1 MSDQLAEFSRRKD
14 WHYDLSKSLDG
25 VDLSS
30 KPTVSLSDANDASF
44 LSSTFVFRSG
54 EGKAGEPSAAQLMIR
69 SDAFSGS
76 APVQLS
82 QVRVEFEGSLRPIIL
97 THDPASATSDE
108 LRGNALLARVGL
120 EVGEEEET
128 EAEDAEGSETLA
140 PVRGAADLL
149 LSPGQTRVYEMAIPL
164 RDPGD
169 ARAQSAVVS
178 VDNEAFSLDYTVSYK
193 DNTPGT
199 FWLEP
204 SGFQRKIGR
213 EGAQQIHVE
222 PRPPKMEIKPVNG
235 VDQYYTNEAITLDFE
250 LVNAEDEDAVT
261 KLDVHVFGEQ
271 VPGATVKITGHPDI
285 VSPPNVEA
293 SRLAGLS
300 LGTIKIS
307 DKIGIQVCLDEVAHP
322 SSLEF
327 NIRAAYHLASD
338 PGTRIVRKNTF
349 TASVV
354 SPFEANYEFLPR
366 LHPDP
371 WPSVF
376 DPDTIR
382 GASEDESSQPPLGVA
397 QKWCLICHYA
407 SFATENLQVVGL
419 DAQVLSSTGG
429 IQCATTERPE
439 LPDAGLEVTPRAM
452 QEAHFDVTT
461 QKLSLDDRGP
471 ATVDLALVLRWRRP
485 GSSVVNVTTL
495 LAPRYSVMHIEPR
508 ALASLSPVT
517 ADDGLLGL
525 DVTIENPSSHFL
537 TFGITMEPSD
547 EFAFSGPKRTTVH
560 VLPVS
565 RRVSSFRV
573 LPLVRGA
580 FIRPGLAVRDKYFQ
594 KVLRVLPTE
603 GMRVD
608 KEGLMIWVPGEEGEE
623 GNEEQKESP

>member
-1 MSDQLAEFSRRKD
+1 
-14 WHYDLSKSLDG
+14 
-25 VDLSS
+25 
-30 KPTVSLSDANDASF
+30 
-44 LSSTFVFRSG
+44 
-54 EGKAGEPSAAQLMIR
+54 MIR
-69 SDAFSGS
+69 SDSFSGS

-82 QVRVEFEGSLRPIIL
+82 QVRIEFEGGLRPIIL
-97 THDPASATSDE
+97 THDPGSATSDE
-108 LRGNALLARVGL
+108 LRGNALLAKVGL
-120 EVGEEEET
+120 EVGQEET
-128 EAEDAEGSETLA
+128 EAEEGASETLA

-149 LSPGQTRVYEMAIPL
+149 LSPGQTRVYQMAIPL

-178 VDNEAFSLDYTVSYK
+178 VDNDAFSLDYTVSFK
-193 DNTPGT
+193 DSTPRT
-199 FWLEP
+199 FWLDP
-204 SGFQRKIGR
+204 SGFRRKIGR
-213 EGAQQIHVE
+213 EGAQHIHVE
-222 PRPPKMEIKPVNG
+222 PRPPKMEIKPVNT

-250 LVNAEDEDAVT
+250 LANAEDEDAVT

-293 SRLAGLS
+293 SKLAALS
-300 LGTIKIS
+300 LATIES
-307 DKIGIQVCLDEVAHP
+307 SGKIGIQVCLDEVAHP

-327 NIRAAYHLASD
+327 NIRASYHLASD

-349 TASVV
+349 TASIV

-382 GASEDESSQPPLGVA
+382 DVSEDDEPSQPPLGLA
-397 QKWCLICHYA
+397 QKWRLVCHYA

-419 DAQVLSSTGG
+419 DAEVLSSTGG
-429 IQCATTERPE
+429 IQCAATDRPE
-439 LPDAGLEVTPRAM
+439 LPGAGLDVTPRAM
-452 QEAHFDVTT
+452 HEAHFDVTAR
-461 QKLSLDDRGP
+461 KLSLDDRGP
-471 ATVDLALVLRWRRP
+471 ATVDLALVVRWRRP
-485 GSSVVNVTTL
+485 GEGEGVVNVTTL
-495 LAPRYSVMHIEPR
+495 LAPRFPVLHVEPR
-508 ALASLSPVT
+508 VLASLAP
-517 ADDGLLGL
+517 AAGGDDDGLLGL

-547 EFAFSGPKRTTVH
+547 EFAFSGAKRTTVH

-580 FIRPGLAVRDKYFQ
+580 FIRPGLAVKDKYFQ

-608 KEGLMIWVPGEEGEE
+608 KEGLMIWVPGDE
-623 GNEEQKESP
+623 EEQESS

>member
-1 MSDQLAEFSRRKD
+1 MTDQISEFSRRKD

-25 VDLSS
+25 IDLSS
-30 KPTVSLSDANDASF
+30 KPTVSLTDANDASF
-44 LSSTFVFRSG
+44 LSSTFIFRSG

-82 QVRVEFEGSLRPIIL
+82 QVRIEFEGSLRPIIL
-97 THDPASATSDE
+97 THDPDSATSDE
-108 LRGNALLARVGL
+108 LRGDTLLARVGL
-120 EVGEEEET
+120 EVGQEET
-128 EAEDAEGSETLA
+128 EAEEGASETLA

-169 ARAQSAVVS
+169 AHAQSAIMS
-178 VDNEAFSLDYTVSYK
+178 VENNAFSLDYTISFK

-199 FWLEP
+199 FWLDP
-204 SGFQRKIGR
+204 SGFRRKIGR
-213 EGAQQIHVE
+213 DGAQHVHVE
-222 PRPPKMEIKPVNG
+222 PRPPKMEIRPVNA

-271 VPGATVKITGHPDI
+271 VPGATVKVTGHPDI

-300 LGTIKIS
+300 LGTINSS
-307 DKIGIQVCLDEVAHP
+307 DKIRIQVCLDEVAHP
-322 SSLEF
+322 ASLEF
-327 NIRAAYHLASD
+327 NIKASYHLASD

-382 GASEDESSQPPLGVA
+382 DTSEDDSTQPPLGLA
-397 QKWCLICHYA
+397 QKWCLVCHYA

-419 DAQVLSSTGG
+419 DAKVLSSTGG
-429 IQCATTERPE
+429 IQCAATERHPA
-439 LPDAGLEVTPRAM
+439 LPGAGLDVTPRAM
-452 QEAHFDVTT
+452 HEAHFDVTAR
-461 QKLSLDDRGP
+461 KLSLEDRGP
-471 ATVDLALVLRWRRP
+471 ATVDLGLEVRWRRP
-485 GSSVVNVTTL
+485 AGEAINVTTL
-495 LAPRYSVMHIEPR
+495 LAPRFPVLHIEPR
-508 ALASLSPVT
+508 VLASLSPVT
-517 ADDGLLGL
+517 GDDGVLGL

-547 EFAFSGPKRTTVH
+547 EFAFSGAKRTTVH

-565 RRVSSFRV
+565 RRASSFRL

-580 FIRPGLAVRDKYFQ
+580 FIRPGLVVRDKYFQ

-603 GMRVD
+603 GMKVD
-608 KEGLMIWVPGEEGEE
+608 KEGLMIWVPGDE
-623 GNEEQKESP
+623 EEQESS